1 MRKIVQVSAGRVRI
15 RTNSV
20 CKELGP
26 AGAIEKLVAGV
37 RDNARSCVM
46 RVSIRTSSVWKEL
59 GHVGATAQPADNA
72 YGFHLN
78 AERRAPTSSY
88 AATTKNVYPKPRGRA
103 APNEKNPRR
112 NIQGGWRRGGQCSVV
127 QGPIAEL
134 RRGDFGA
141 PVAVAAFLAQR
152 VGEVCSNLARGIYR
166 HGETRDDAAL
176 RRVVPGLRQRPA
188 DEAHDVPFDPRL

>member
-1 MRKIVQVSAGRVRI
+1 MRKIVRACAGHVSI

-20 CKELGP
+20 CKELEP
-26 AGAIEKLVAGV
+26 AGAIRKLVAGV

-88 AATTKNVYPKPRGRA
+88 AATTKNV
-103 APNEKNPRR
+103 
-112 NIQGGWRRGGQCSVV
+112 
-127 QGPIAEL
+127 
-134 RRGDFGA
+134 
-141 PVAVAAFLAQR
+141 
-152 VGEVCSNLARGIYR
+152 
-166 HGETRDDAAL
+166 
-176 RRVVPGLRQRPA
+176 
-188 DEAHDVPFDPRL
+188 